1 MSARK
6 LYTADFETNTHTYDV
21 SVWAYAVCEIM
32 NVDNVEYGNSIDD
45 FMDWCENH
53 INSTVFFHNLKFD
66 GEFIISWLL
75 TNGFEWEKQIKHKN
89 SFSTLIDF
97 TGTFYSIRIKFE
109 KKGYIEILDSLKKL
123 PMPVAKIAKS
133 FNLPILKGEID
144 YNLHRGKGH
153 VMNDVEKAY
162 IRNDVQIVAMALKQQ
177 IEQGYTRMTNAS
189 DALNYYK
196 GITAN
201 FDTWFPQLDD
211 YQDAF
216 IRKSYKGGWTYLK
229 KPCEIGEGIVL
240 DVNSLYPFS
249 MYDTLLPFGKPV
261 FFQGEY
267 QEDKKFPLYVQ
278 RFACQFKLKEK
289 HLPMIQLKNN
299 LRYNP
304 VQYLEESQQ
313 QELLTLTSID
323 LKLFFD
329 HYDVWDIEWFD
340 GYKFR
345 GRRGMFKNYID
356 FFYAQKATS
365 TGGKRQIAKLMQNSL
380 YGKFGSAVVGRSK
393 KPYLDE
399 KGIVKYE
406 TMDEE
411 PRKPVYIPVASFIT
425 AYARN
430 KTIRSAQKVYDRFV
444 YADTDSLHL
453 IGLDYPEGLEIHD
466 TKLGAWAHEST
477 FKRAKFIKPKT
488 YIEDNGDFLDVK
500 ACGMPDNI
508 KKNEVTYDNFK
519 IGFHSNNKLQPKR
532 FKGGVLLMNVPFQI
546 K

>member
-1 MSARK
+1 MKKR
-6 LYTADFETNTHTYDV
+6 YTADFETNTHDYDC
-21 SVWAYAVCEIM
+21 SVWAFAVCEIE
-32 NVDNVEYGNSIDD
+32 NVENVIYGNSIDG
-45 FMDWCENH
+45 FIEWCKQNT
-53 INSTVFFHNLKFD
+53 NSIVYFHNLKFD
-66 GEFIISWLL
+66 GEFIISYLLNHGFQWEKKL
-75 TNGFEWEKQIKHKN
+75 TNKN
-89 SFSTLIDF
+89 CFSTLIDF
-97 TGTFYSIRIKFE
+97 TGTFYSITINFGNK
-109 KKGYIEILDSLKKL
+109 YNIEILDSLKKL
-123 PMPVAKIAKS
+123 PMPVKKIATS

-144 YNLHRGKGH
+144 YNLHRGKCH

-162 IRNDVQIVAMALKQQ
+162 IKNDVQIVAMALK
-177 IEQGYTRMTNAS
+177 EQFDHGFTKMTNAS

-196 GITAN
+196 GITKSFKN
-201 FDTWFPQLDD
+201 WFPVLNE
-211 YQDAF
+211 YQDTF

-229 KPCEIGEGIVL
+229 KPCEIGKGIVL
-240 DVNSLYPFS
+240 DVNSLYPYS
-249 MYDTLLPFGKPV
+249 MYNTLLPYGQPV
-261 FFQGEY
+261 FYQGKY
-267 QEDKKFPLYVQ
+267 IEDNNYPLFVQ

-323 LKLFFD
+323 LKLFFE

-356 FFYAQKATS
+356 YFYAQKATNK
-365 TGGKRQIAKLMQNSL
+365 GGKRQIAKLMQNSL
-380 YGKFGSAVVGRSK
+380 YGKFGSAIVGRSK
-393 KPYLDE
+393 KPYLD
-399 KGIVKYE
+399 KDGVVHYE
-406 TMDEE
+406 TLEEE

-430 KTIRSAQKVYDRFV
+430 KTIRSAQQVYDRFV

-453 IGLDYPEGLEIHD
+453 IGLEYPDGLEIHD

-477 FKRAKFIKPKT
+477 FIRAKFIKPKT
-488 YIEDNGDFLDVK
+488 YIEDNGDFLDIK
-500 ACGMPDNI
+500 SCGMPLNI
-508 KKNEVTYDNFK
+508 KENEVTYDNFK
-519 IGFHSNNKLQPKR
+519 IGFKSNNKLQPKR
-532 FKGGVLLMNVPFQI
+532 LKGGVLLKNVPFQI